1 VNRFARRTAV
11 VIVAF
16 AAAAGIQLAVSAAPA
31 DAAVKRTVATKSTV
45 VKKKKKAAGKPT
57 AKKSAANQPTAQT
70 TATATA
76 TAGQTTVE
84 SQVITLVNQQRK
96 AAGCGAVVY
105 NAKLRTAA
113 YNHSLDMAT
122 HNFFDHTGSDGS
134 TFVTRVQAAGYS
146 APLGENIAW
155 GWRTPADVMN
165 AWMNSAPHKANILN
179 CSARSIGV
187 GMAKKAD
194 GTPYWTQEFGAI

>member
-1 VNRFARRTAV
+1 LNHFARRTAV

-31 DAAVKRTVATKSTV
+31 DATVKRTVATKSTV
-45 VKKKKKAAGKPT
+45 VKKKKKAAKKIT
-57 AKKSAANQPTAQT
+57 AKKSTAQ
-70 TATATA
+70 ATATA
-76 TAGQTTVE
+76 TTGQTTVE

-113 YNHSLDMAT
+113 YNHSLDMVT
-122 HNFFDHTGSDGS
+122 HNFFDHIGSDGS

-194 GTPYWTQEFGAI
+194 GTPYWTQEFGSI

>member
-1 VNRFARRTAV
+1 MNRFARRTAV

-45 VKKKKKAAGKPT
+45 VKKKKKAVKKAT
-57 AKKSAANQPTAQT
+57 AKKATAQT

-76 TAGQTTVE
+76 TTGQTTVE

-155 GWRTPADVMN
+155 GWRTPTDVLN